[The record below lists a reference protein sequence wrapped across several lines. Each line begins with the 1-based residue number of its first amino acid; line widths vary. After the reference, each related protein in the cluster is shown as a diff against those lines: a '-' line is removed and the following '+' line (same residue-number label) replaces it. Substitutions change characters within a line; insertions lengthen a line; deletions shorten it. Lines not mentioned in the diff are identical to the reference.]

1 MPKDKFNDLDSL
13 LNAAESIQTKM
24 LSLQDDLSKEL
35 YVKVLKYYPEINS
48 EKYSTTKLQDLIT
61 KLTVQLTHE
70 VQDLTNG
77 LYKDTC
83 FSRK

>member
-1 MPKDKFNDLDSL
+1 MPKDKYNDLDSL
-13 LNAAESIQTKM
+13 LNAAELIQTKM
-24 LSLQDDLSKEL
+24 LRLQDDLSKEL
-35 YVKVLKYYPEINS
+35 YVHVIKHYPEINS

-77 LYKDTC
+77 LQKDAC

>member
-1 MPKDKFNDLDSL
+1 MPKDKYNDLDSL

-24 LSLQDDLSKEL
+24 LNLQDDLSKEL
-35 YVKVLKYYPEINS
+35 FAHVIKYYPEINV
-48 EKYSTTKLQDLIT
+48 EKHSTTKLQDLIT

-77 LYKDTC
+77 LHKDAC

>member
-1 MPKDKFNDLDSL
+1 MPKDKYNDLDSL
-13 LNAAESIQTKM
+13 LNAAELIQTKM
-24 LSLQDDLSKEL
+24 LRLQDDLSKEL
-35 YVKVLKYYPEINS
+35 YEKVIEYYPEINS
-48 EKYSTTKLQDLIT
+48 ENHSTTKLQDLIT
-61 KLTVQLTHE
+61 KLTVQFTHE